1 MKITIVTIIK
11 EMTIINN
18 NNNNNNNNNDGLLYG
33 NLVEVNPSVLIGSCL
48 VTVLSREFSLSK
60 VGKFKINKFGPS
72 AT

>member
-11 EMTIINN
+11 EMMII

>member
-11 EMTIINN
+11 EMMII
-18 NNNNNNNNNDGLLYG
+18 NNNNNNNDGLLYG

-60 VGKFKINKFGPS
+60 VGKFKINKFGSS

>member
-11 EMTIINN
+11 EMTII

>member
-11 EMTIINN
+11 EMTII
-18 NNNNNNNNNDGLLYG
+18 NNNNNNNDGLLYG

-72 AT
+72 ATL

>member
-11 EMTIINN
+11 EMMIIN

>member
-11 EMTIINN
+11 EMMII
-18 NNNNNNNNNDGLLYG
+18 NNNNNNDGLLYG

-60 VGKFKINKFGPS
+60 VGKFKINKFGSS

>member
-11 EMTIINN
+11 EMMIIN

-48 VTVLSREFSLSK
+48 VTVLSREFELSK
-60 VGKFKINKFGPS
+60 VRKFKINKFGPS